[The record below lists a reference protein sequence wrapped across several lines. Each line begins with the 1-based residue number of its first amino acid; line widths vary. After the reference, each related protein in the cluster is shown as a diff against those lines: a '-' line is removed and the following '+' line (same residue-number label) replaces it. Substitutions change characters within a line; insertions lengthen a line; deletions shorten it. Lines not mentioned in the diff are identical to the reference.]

1 MKRMMGKAKD
11 AATDAAGMMGK
22 AKEVATG
29 AAGTAARAAKRKK
42 LAAEIVYSE
51 RQIRVRRAR
60 TPSPQLTSVVCA
72 LQLLQEK
79 FGVSIWSN

>member
-29 AAGTAARAAKRKK
+29 AAGTAARAVNTMRF
-42 LAAEIVYSE
+42 L
-51 RQIRVRRAR
+51 
-60 TPSPQLTSVVCA
+60 LTA
-72 LQLLQEK
+72 
-79 FGVSIWSN
+79 VSD